1 MHASADPA
9 YSVGAMQE
17 RESRA
22 QLRRDMIAGTKP
34 AIYLAVGLGA
44 VTGGSVAIVMTVTAL
59 FIASAGG
66 ISTGTSG
73 IFQLVGV
80 SIAFWLGV
88 SVGVILGVTVGFQ
101 SWVALYPAYERRT
114 AAAEQRAA
122 VEEAEALLRPPAPP
136 QH

>member
-1 MHASADPA
+1 
-9 YSVGAMQE
+9 MQE
-17 RESRA
+17 QESRA

-73 IFQLVGV
+73 IFQLFGV

-88 SVGVILGVTVGFQ
+88 SVGVILGVTVGFRT
-101 SWVALYPAYERRT
+101 WVALYPAYERRT

-122 VEEAEALLRPPAPP
+122 VEEAETLLRPPAPA
-136 QH
+136 QD